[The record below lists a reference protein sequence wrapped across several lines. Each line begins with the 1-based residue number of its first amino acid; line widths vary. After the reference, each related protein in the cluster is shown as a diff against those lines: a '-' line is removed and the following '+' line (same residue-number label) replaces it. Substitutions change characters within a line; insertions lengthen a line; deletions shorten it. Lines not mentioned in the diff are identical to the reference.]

1 MHLDIRVSYKTNLI
15 IPSYIKALIK
25 LSPCIWGVVY
35 CMKKTYK
42 HQFEDGVKHTYTWI
56 RN

>member
-25 LSPCIWGVVY
+25 LLPRIWVTH
-35 CMKKTYK
+35 CTKKTYK
-42 HQFEDGVKHTYTWI
+42 RQFEDGVKHTYTYI